1 MIQKHTI
8 LRCALAGIRGGAS
21 AAWADDKTVT
31 SAREFD
37 RRQASLSF
45 DLINGRVRYGD
56 HPDGRKTNPHLKT
69 NANERAQRGS
79 HF

>member
-37 RRQASLSF
+37 RR
-45 DLINGRVRYGD
+45 
-56 HPDGRKTNPHLKT
+56 
-69 NANERAQRGS
+69 
-79 HF
+79 